1 MEILNKYIYDPQLD
15 LLGKGG
21 FATVYKAYD
30 KVLEMPVA
38 LKFFHPQDQA
48 NKYTIINEIKRAI
61 ILAHPNIVKY
71 YGVETLSN
79 KNFHGQEEEVQIGV
93 MEFVQ
98 EGQLKTYMTN
108 NPLTT
113 EQLKKLFIDILEG
126 LRYLHSEGIIHRD
139 IKPQNILLG
148 RDKQNRLV
156 AKIADFGISKNA
168 DSNQASA
175 SILLGTI
182 EYMAPEQF
190 NPERYGINKK
200 ISYNVDIWAFGVT
213 AYYLL
218 TGNLLFGSRSGDTS
232 AAQMISK
239 IVNAEGMQDRI
250 QKIDEP
256 FRSVLKKCIVPD
268 ANQRTNDIGE
278 LIALLKGEN
287 YTRQSQG
294 PDMTASSSPLTH
306 FTGSQDTGGSDDHT
320 MEISTTPE
328 PVSKSKKQSSK
339 KKAAAPAPALPV
351 QPADDDSTR
360 AIELPADMQTAA
372 TDEAGGGKRS
382 KTGKMVLI
390 AIIILAL
397 GGGGYWAYSNFIA
410 NKAPEQ
416 VASATDLLL
425 EKYTTTLKE
434 IRGGEFNMGTNDP
447 KRNLD
452 GPQHVVRVG
461 DFFINAFEVTQ
472 REWNTVMKDKR
483 YKDTSFA
490 DFPADSIS
498 WDDAK
503 AYITA
508 LNKLLATAKAGGKQI
523 PIKQFRLP
531 SDAEWEY
538 ACLYQ
543 RVPGETAVLDNI
555 AWYVK
560 NSGEKTHQVGTKQA
574 DKNGVYDMLGNV
586 YEWCENWYGPYLAEP
601 EQQGKVLRGGDYMID
616 VFFVHEKAR
625 NAEVVNKRNKNI
637 GFRLAA
643 DKEKTETE

>member
-79 KNFHGQEEEVQIGV
+79 RNFHGQDEDVQIGV

-98 EGQLKTYMTN
+98 EGQMKTYMTQH
-108 NPLTT
+108 PLNML
-113 EQLKKLFIDILEG
+113 ELKKLLIDILEG
-126 LRYLHSEGIIHRD
+126 LKYLHSEGIIHRD

-156 AKIADFGISKNA
+156 AKIADFGISKSA

-200 ISYNVDIWAFGVT
+200 ISYNVDTWAFGVS

-239 IVNAEGMQDRI
+239 IVSAEG
-250 QKIDEP
+250 IDHKLDAVEEP
-256 FRSVLKKCIVPD
+256 FRSVLRKCIIPD
-268 ANQRTNDIGE
+268 ANKRTNDIEE
-278 LIALLKGEN
+278 LIAILKGHAYIPSN
-287 YTRQSQG
+287 SAAPIGHAAQANVPMQNH
-294 PDMTASSSPLTH
+294 D
-306 FTGSQDTGGSDDHT
+306 QT
-320 MEISTTPE
+320 MEIKLPE
-328 PVSKSKKQSSK
+328 AAPISK
-339 KKAAAPAPALPV
+339 KKKSAAKPV
-351 QPADDDSTR
+351 QPIAPPADDSTM
-360 AIELPADMQTAA
+360 AIELPSMSKSEEEKSPKKKSGKLVLVVIIMAVLS
-372 TDEAGGGKRS
+372 AGGYLAYS
-382 KTGKMVLI
+382 KFMVPTAKVEKI
-390 AIIILAL
+390 APGQLVLEQYANAMKTI
-397 GGGGYWAYSNFIA
+397 GGGTFA
-410 NKAPEQ
+410 
-416 VASATDLLL
+416 
-425 EKYTTTLKE
+425 
-434 IRGGEFNMGTNDP
+434 MGSNDP
-447 KRNLD
+447 NYKLD
-452 GPQHVVRVG
+452 GPEHTVTVEP
-461 DFFINAFEVTQ
+461 FLLNMYEVTQ
-472 REWNTVMKDKR
+472 QEWNAVMQDNR
-483 YKDTSFA
+483 YKDTA
-490 DFPADSIS
+490 LGNFPADSIS

-503 AYITA
+503 AYINT
-508 LNKLLATAKAGGKQI
+508 LNQLMKEGKSKGQTYAF
-523 PIKQFRLP
+523 KQFRLP
-531 SDAEWEY
+531 SSAEWEF
-538 ACLYQ
+538 ACLYN
-543 RVPGETAVLDNI
+543 RLPGESVDLGNI
-555 AWYVK
+555 SWNMN
-560 NSGEKTHQVGTKQA
+560 NSGKKTHAVGTKQP
-574 DKNGVYDMLGNV
+574 DKNGLYDMLGNA
-586 YEWCENWYGPYLAEP
+586 YEWCEDWYTLY
-601 EQQGKVLRGGDYMID
+601 QQPSPQKGKVLRGGDYEND
-616 VFFVHEKAR
+616 LFFVHEKAR

-643 DKEKTETE
+643 DKAEETGN

>member
-71 YGVETLSN
+71 YGVETMIN
-79 KNFHGQEEEVQIGV
+79 RNFHGQEEELQIGV

-98 EGQLKTYMTN
+98 EGQLKTFMSN
-108 NPLTT
+108 NPLTMD
-113 EQLKKLFIDILEG
+113 QLKKLLIDILEG
-126 LRYLHSEGIIHRD
+126 LKYLHSEGIIHRD

-200 ISYNVDIWAFGVT
+200 IGYNVDIWAFGVS

-239 IVNAEGMQDRI
+239 IVGAEG
-250 QKIDEP
+250 IDERLNKIEEP
-256 FRSVLKKCIVPD
+256 YRSVLKKCIVPD
-268 ANQRTNDIGE
+268 ANVRTNDIDE
-278 LIALLKGEN
+278 LVAILKGQAYKKEN
-287 YTRQSQG
+287 NDPPPSAAPSAQ
-294 PDMTASSSPLTH
+294 LTH
-306 FTGSQDTGGSDDHT
+306 FSNSGSNGNDDQT
-320 MEISTTPE
+320 MEISTPTPAA
-328 PVSKSKKQSSK
+328 PPKTKGIPK
-339 KKAAAPAPALPV
+339 AAPAPQIVP
-351 QPADDDSTR
+351 DDDSTME
-360 AIELPADMQTAA
+360 IQVPSSISDSI
-372 TDEAGGGKRS
+372 DEEAEAPKK
-382 KTGKMVLI
+382 KTGKLVV
-390 AIIILAL
+390 ILAALIIL
-397 GGGGYWAYSNFIA
+397 GGGGFWAYSNYFTNTTESTTVDQA
-410 NKAPEQ
+410 EL
-416 VASATDLLL
+416 VL
-425 EKYTTTLKE
+425 EKYAASMKE
-434 IRGGEFNMGTNDP
+434 IPGGDFSMGTNDP

-452 GPQHVVRVG
+452 GPEHKVSVSS
-461 DFFINAFEVTQ
+461 FLLHAYEVTQ
-472 REWNTVMKDKR
+472 GDWNAIMKNNR
-483 YKDTSFA
+483 YADTSFA
-490 DFPADSIS
+490 NFPADSIS

-503 AYITA
+503 AFIAA
-508 LNKLLATAKAGGKQI
+508 LNTVLEAAKVKGKTF

-531 SDAEWEY
+531 GDAEWEY

-543 RVPGETAVLDNI
+543 RLPGESVNLADISWVLT
-555 AWYVK
+555 
-560 NSGEKTHQVGTKQA
+560 NSGKKTHAVGTKQA
-574 DKNGVYDMLGNV
+574 DKNGLFDMLGNV
-586 YEWCENWYGPYLAEP
+586 YEWCEDWYGPYLQESP
-601 EQQGKVLRGGDYMID
+601 KQGKVLRGGDYEND
-616 VFFVHEKAR
+616 LFFVHEKAR

-637 GFRLAA
+637 GFRVAA
-643 DKEKTETE
+643 DMEQEVK